1 MAQKRIKQAAVAE
14 AAVMAGMMILLAC
27 LFDYRY
33 ATNDDIFIKAIV
45 SGQYSGTPDIHNISC
60 NVFINGVF
68 AVLYRVCGFVPWFGI
83 FLVVSQFLSLYW
95 ILTCIAEKM
104 RFSKP
109 YRYICAAAV
118 NILFLGIMLQELVII
133 QYTYT
138 AALLIV
144 SATARLYCEAGRETS
159 AGGGRLKFAGLLVH
173 FLLAF
178 CLRTEIFLFL
188 LPFSVL
194 LSITCCHSGREAKFS
209 GKKVKCL
216 GAFWSVLALCVL
228 GLYAADYI
236 GYTGEGYREYRK
248 VDDSRTQLYDFL
260 TLPDYEEDRE
270 FYEAAGITKAQH
282 TLLKNYNFALDEE
295 ITSQMLKSIVD
306 HVNEGRITQ
315 YQGLK
320 KQYMR
325 MFTLPLNEGI
335 WSYTHRVLADPKVA
349 GEDYPWNF
357 VCAALYLVLLLVTC
371 LTRRMRNL
379 IYIVLMLSMRSVLWM
394 YIILKQRTPPRVTHS
409 LFIMEIV
416 CLLLLVFEELSYLN
430 EAAGSEKRS
439 SGGLQQKGDRKK
451 RWLYSGMAVLFLAGA
466 GVVAVHAGAGFGKVY
481 KETIAFNEE
490 WKDLLEYCSARE
502 ENFYFLDVYS
512 TVNYTEEVFGEEIFR
527 PENYDICGG
536 WLAKSPL
543 CGEKYGHFGFSS
555 PRTALVEMENVFFV
569 AKQGTDLG
577 WLREMYE
584 EKGIQIRME
593 YQETAGGIF
602 DIIKLSVG
610 SQPE

>member
-45 SGQYSGTPDIHNISC
+45 SGQYSGTPDIHNIQSI
-60 NVFINGVF
+60 VLINGIF
-68 AVLYRVCGFVPWFGI
+68 AVLYRICRFVPWFGI
-83 FLVVSQFLSLYW
+83 FMVVSQFLSLYW
-95 ILTCIAEKM
+95 ILVCITEKM
-104 RFSKP
+104 RFSRP
-109 YRYICAAAV
+109 YRYLCGAAA
-118 NILFLGIMLQELVII
+118 NILLLGIMLQELVII

-194 LSITCCHSGREAKFS
+194 LTITCCHSGSKGRFS
-209 GKKVKCL
+209 GKKLKSL
-216 GAFWSVLALCVL
+216 GAFWGTLALCVL
-228 GLYAADYI
+228 ILYAADYI
-236 GYTGEGYREYRK
+236 GYTGEGYGEYRK
-248 VDDSRTQLYDFL
+248 VFDSRTQLYDFL

-512 TVNYTEEVFGEEIFR
+512 TVNYTEEIFGEEISR

-577 WLREMYE
+577 WLCEMYE